1 MTTLLT
7 IPDVAERLRLSRS
20 KVYDLINNGKLKMI
34 KIDNSSRITEEALD
48 DYLEMVGTADGN
60 SKK

>member
-60 SKK
+60 QNK

>member
-7 IPDVAERLRLSRS
+7 IPDVAERLKLSRS

-60 SKK
+60 SQK

>member
-60 SKK
+60 SQK

>member
-60 SKK
+60 LNK